1 MEKPIKIESL
11 DPNAYPKSPEFEFW
25 MVVPQPNLLTADELF
40 ADGFLVPLDLVP
52 VSVNP
57 SESVVAESATSQVSA
72 GSDLTAASVEPTSG
86 SRRWKDIF
94 RKSESKAVKESAD
107 SAKLKTKRERRTTSG
122 GGGGGAHASSAELNI
137 NIWPFSRSRSAGTS
151 GTRLKIANAT
161 RKVSSAPCSR
171 SNSVGESKSRRWA
184 ASPARPSVHVGKS
197 SPVWQVRR
205 GGSSPMLRPF
215 SVSETT
221 YDQKSGIPSGG
232 KEKILKGCKQVV
244 ASAANGGEVGS
255 GGWTRMRSGGSNEG
269 NGSSNRFN
277 LRSLFSKKVY

>member
-1 MEKPIKIESL
+1 MEKSIKIESL
-11 DPNAYPKSPEFEFW
+11 DPNAYPRSPKFEFW

-40 ADGFLVPLDLVP
+40 ADGVLVPLDLVP

-72 GSDLTAASVEPTSG
+72 GPELTATAVEPASG

-94 RKSESKAVKESAD
+94 RKSESKAVRESAD
-107 SAKLKTKRERRTTSG
+107 SATLKIKRERRTTSG

-151 GTRLKIANAT
+151 GTRPKIANAT

-171 SNSVGESKSRRWA
+171 SNSGGESKSRRWA
-184 ASPARPSVHVGKS
+184 VSPARPGVNVGKS
-197 SPVWQVRR
+197 NPVWQVRR
-205 GGSSPMLRPF
+205 GGSSPMLRP
-215 SVSETT
+215 SSISETT
-221 YDQKSGIPSGG
+221 YDRKSGIPSGG

-244 ASAANGGEVGS
+244 ASPANGGDIGS

-269 NGSSNRFN
+269 SGSSNRFN